1 MPTTLILSAVMV
13 LAMPTRL
20 TALTVMLNAM
30 HWFGAPILCI
40 GGSVIPAVGYNVLPS
55 EYFAFL
61 AARSMCVIP
70 VVCDN
75 IHVTYR
81 LRQQHFHLF
90 SVDIT
95 KKYEQIDI
103 NSQQSFFVCQ
113 WMLQLLYLI

>member
-1 MPTTLILSAVMV
+1 M
-13 LAMPTRL
+13 
-20 TALTVMLNAM
+20 
-30 HWFGAPILCI
+30 
-40 GGSVIPAVGYNVLPS
+40 
-55 EYFAFL
+55 
-61 AARSMCVIP
+61 IP